1 MNMSRTYATD
11 DLKRRK
17 LKSFIYLWRN
27 KRGTT
32 KNTTFFNFNHFLVA
46 IKSRNPPDVI
56 SRGFLVL
63 IYVVC

>member
-1 MNMSRTYATD
+1 MNMLRMYATD

-17 LKSFIYLWRN
+17 LNSFVYLLYN

-32 KNTTFFNFNHFLVA
+32 KNTTFFNFNHFLIA
-46 IKSRNPPDVI
+46 IKRKNPFDVI
-56 SRGFLVL
+56 SRGFFVS